1 MLFIPPIGDL
11 DAQSGLWSREQLL
24 EMDSRFVAALEAAFA
39 KGLESRAAAAAT
51 VWIGGMAGRV
61 RSKAQ
66 SELLGTCFATGRER
80 CRPRRFWRLCGSWF
94 PAFLFPSACGL
105 NLSGDFSLGLGRRDD
120 GTREARPAGSWSDL
134 DAAGDC
140 LCILRLAARP
150 RARSGIPGF

>member
-1 MLFIPPIGDL
+1 MLFVPPIGDL

-51 VWIGGMAGRV
+51 VWIGGMA
-61 RSKAQ
+61 
-66 SELLGTCFATGRER
+66 GRER